1 MSTTWICSSAAAKES
16 GAGVGR
22 RFGGGAPAG
31 RALGEH
37 PDGGAITVRAGR
49 YGPYVNW
56 GAVNA
61 TLPKGIT
68 EAAVMLDQAMDLI
81 RAKIA
86 SGPPPK
92 AGRKPAKA
100 KAPAKGAA
108 TAKAAAGK
116 KPPAKTAAN
125 KAPAK
130 KAPAKKAP
138 SSKPSAG

>member
-1 MSTTWICSSAAAKES
+1 
-16 GAGVGR
+16 
-22 RFGGGAPAG
+22 
-31 RALGEH
+31 
-37 PDGGAITVRAGR
+37 
-49 YGPYVNW
+49 VNW

-92 AGRKPAKA
+92 AGRKPVKVKTAAKA

-108 TAKAAAGK
+108 GEAD
-116 KPPAKTAAN
+116 
-125 KAPAK
+125 
-130 KAPAKKAP
+130 KKAP
-138 SSKPSAG
+138 SKNAPARKASASQATSKKPAAN